1 MPENCQRKKRNRRQK
16 QVEQERRIKRM
27 SVFGLRIE
35 TRDDFEESACED
47 FQNIRREIKDKSQSY
62 RIGPAPVF
70 DLHNKSTK
78 HHTETAPGSL
88 DSDIDESMIDEN
100 LSPKYNEVLPSESE
114 GSITT
119 KQGKK
124 LSKAGC
130 RGLLLYFAKLGRS
143 EGDEKIDLE
152 FVDSLLRGG
161 KVYIIL
167 KFPACNFNLKR
178 LLRRCFPVIFVIF
191 LRAPFLLKISS
202 RLLLTQSNLKF

>member
-1 MPENCQRKKRNRRQK
+1 MPERFQRKKRNRRQK

-35 TRDDFEESACED
+35 TRDDFEESTCED

-70 DLHNKSTK
+70 DFHNKSTK
-78 HHTETAPGSL
+78 YHTETAPGSL
-88 DSDIDESMIDEN
+88 DSDIDESMIDEK
-100 LSPKYNEVLPSESE
+100 LSPKYGEGLPSESE
-114 GSITT
+114 ESMTAQ
-119 KQGKK
+119 QGKK

-143 EGDEKIDLE
+143 EGDENIDLE

-161 KVYIIL
+161 KVTFFL
-167 KFPACNFNLKR
+167 KFLVCSFIQKETP
-178 LLRRCFPVIFVIF
+178 
-191 LRAPFLLKISS
+191 S
-202 RLLLTQSNLKF
+202 